1 MKIQLQGIP
10 IVISAPSGAGKTTIC
25 KLMSQRFKEVV
36 TSISATTRQI
46 RNDEKNGVNY
56 FFLSEKEFR
65 KRINEGRFIEWA
77 KVHNHFYGTPKKKFQ
92 ETLKKGK
99 NIIMD
104 IDVQGGINIKKLY
117 PDGIYIFLLTKK
129 VEVLKRRL
137 VHRKTDTKKS
147 ISERMRNA
155 RKELQHIHKF
165 DYLVINNTIENTLD
179 TISAILIAEGCLTKR
194 NNSIIKSF
202 KRNLEK

>member
-25 KLMSQRFKEVV
+25 KLISQRFKEVV

-65 KRINEGRFIEWA
+65 RRINEGRFIEWA

-104 IDVQGGINIKKLY
+104 IDVRGGINIKKLY
-117 PDGIYIFLLTKK
+117 PNGIYIFLSTKNI
-129 VEVLKRRL
+129 EVLKRRL